1 MTTTEIATTDAPP
14 CTRAEA
20 EELLD
25 RYNTARDNLG
35 LAFGH
40 WHGLYVEMHD
50 REAWRAFGYAGW
62 GEFAEQELGVER
74 TKAYRLLHQ
83 AELVASLESAGIEVS
98 SVSQRT
104 AALLAG
110 DDVAVGEIVD
120 EVEQGVK
127 PAQAVRNAANRRR
140 PAARPE
146 RTPEPPA
153 EPEPAPAV
161 SESMRAARE
170 ALGRRTPLV
179 GLPRPAPEVV
189 AGDGAEREQPG
200 SPEQPGAWED
210 GPVECDTSPATIPT
224 PRAVWKHLLDQLL
237 DADPAEM
244 AEVAT
249 ADEIAFFQGWTDRF
263 KIARVFVTNGKP
275 VPKAAPKPASKATS
289 DCPHP
294 RPSCSPSKG
303 GKAFCRLCGKEVEW
317 SAVEQ

>member
-25 RYNTARDNLG
+25 RYNTARDALG

-120 EVEQGVK
+120 EVKEGVK

-140 PAARPE
+140 PAPRPE
-146 RTPEPPA
+146 RMPEPPA

-179 GLPRPAPEVV
+179 ALPRP
-189 AGDGAEREQPG
+189 EQPQATAEANPAG
-200 SPEQPGAWED
+200 AADESREKRGKEGFEPE
-210 GPVECDTSPATIPT
+210 PVAPPPPT

-244 AEVAT
+244 AATATGDEVAVLK
-249 ADEIAFFQGWTDRF
+249 GWWDRF
-263 KIARVFVTNGKP
+263 QIARVSVINGKP
-275 VPKAAPKPASKATS
+275 VPKAAPKPAPATAS
-289 DCPHP
+289 ECPHP